1 MIGVNQS
8 SGAMVV
14 RYLVGN
20 DVLPGYEVPA
30 GSNRTL
36 PPPTSGVVRSALIF
50 NNDCEL
56 VTVAV
61 FTTGPA
67 SFAGGG
73 QLFITPDGAAGYTT
87 DRAAPAPNAIAT
99 ERCKD
104 AEIPNDVYSLQP

>member
-1 MIGVNQS
+1 MPRFADRALLGWVAAVVVVGCTPAASPLPTAGGVSMIGVNQS

-73 QLFITPDGAAGYTT
+73 QLFI
-87 DRAAPAPNAIAT
+87 
-99 ERCKD
+99 
-104 AEIPNDVYSLQP
+104 